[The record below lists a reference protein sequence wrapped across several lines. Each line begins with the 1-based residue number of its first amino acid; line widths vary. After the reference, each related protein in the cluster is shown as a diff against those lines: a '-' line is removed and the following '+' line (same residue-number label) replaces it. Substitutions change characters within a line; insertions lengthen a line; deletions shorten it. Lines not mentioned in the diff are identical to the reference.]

1 MVKVSIENY
10 LATELESPVKHEY
23 IGGVLYAMS
32 GGRNVHG
39 IISSNITIALGS
51 RLPVGPCQAMN
62 SDVKIRIRLP
72 GHTRFYYPDASVICR
87 PNPQDDLYQDQPA
100 LVAEVLSDSSRR
112 TDQHEKKEAY
122 LSISSLDL
130 YLLVEPETP
139 AVVVYRRTDNGF
151 LREEWQGLDA
161 VIPMPE
167 LGVELPLAE
176 VYRRVNFQADS
187 E

>member
-1 MVKVSIENY
+1 MVGVSVENY
-10 LATELESPVKHEY
+10 LSAELDSPVKHEY
-23 IGGVLYAMS
+23 IDGVVYAMS

-39 IISSNITIALGS
+39 TISSNITIALGS
-51 RLPVGPCQAMN
+51 RLPEGPCQAMN

-122 LSISSLDL
+122 LSMPSLEL
-130 YLLVEPETP
+130 YLLVETDAPV
-139 AVVVYRRTDNGF
+139 VVVYRRTESGF

-161 VIPMPE
+161 VIPMAE
-167 LGVELPLAE
+167 VSMELPLSE
-176 VYRRVNFQADS
+176 IYRRVSFKTDS